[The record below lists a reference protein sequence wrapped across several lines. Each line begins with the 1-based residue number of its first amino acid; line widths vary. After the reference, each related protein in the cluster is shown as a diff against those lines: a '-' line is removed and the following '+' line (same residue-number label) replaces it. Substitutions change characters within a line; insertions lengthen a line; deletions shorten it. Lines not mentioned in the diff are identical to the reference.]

1 MTTDVQTEAP
11 AMVDET
17 SAESEAPVEVDR
29 IESAELR
36 AEVASLLE
44 ITKGKLKRDNH
55 TPCPACTLLVD
66 IQANRCPH
74 CDSFIAANNALMRES
89 LRRLNEIR
97 AELDGRHGEYVDD
110 LGKEPAKPP
119 LRERIKRFFSSPRAQ
134 RPSEPA
140 GLTQDVTAPRLLR
153 NTAEGDP
160 LRVLETDGPWYKVK
174 TRDGQTGWVYST
186 LVQDR

>member
-1 MTTDVQTEAP
+1 MTTDGQTKAP
-11 AMVDET
+11 AEVEKAG
-17 SAESEAPVEVDR
+17 AESEAPVAVDR

-44 ITKGKLKRDNH
+44 ITKGKLKRDNL

-66 IQANRCPH
+66 IQTNRCPH
-74 CDSFIAANNALMRES
+74 CESFIAANNALMRES

-97 AELDGRHGEYVDD
+97 AELDGRHKEYVDD
-110 LGKEPAKPP
+110 LQREPDKPP
-119 LRERIKRFFSSPRAQ
+119 LRERIKRFFSNQRAE
-134 RPSEPA
+134 RPSDPTVFA
-140 GLTQDVTAPRLLR
+140 QDVTAPRLLR

-186 LVQDR
+186 LVRDR